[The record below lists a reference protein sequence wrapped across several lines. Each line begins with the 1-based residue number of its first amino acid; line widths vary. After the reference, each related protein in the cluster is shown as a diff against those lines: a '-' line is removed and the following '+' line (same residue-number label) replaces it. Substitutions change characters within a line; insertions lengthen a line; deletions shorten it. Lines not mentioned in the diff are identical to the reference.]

1 MQWTVEKYA
10 VKYYKLINYTAG
22 ESKISFQA
30 QCDFLSI
37 LKTES
42 WIKLLQRGMQIGT
55 DQSVKC
61 ILVVCSNKALL
72 CFIFVIWST
81 TNLEPWKSAVSSS
94 DVCALAVGLLLQF
107 SKNKYKP

>member
-72 CFIFVIWST
+72 YFCDMVYHKFRALEECSIFFRCMRSGSRPIA
-81 TNLEPWKSAVSSS
+81 AV
-94 DVCALAVGLLLQF
+94 
-107 SKNKYKP
+107 